1 MNPQVERLAKQTH
14 LIDIIEEHHNEFG
27 HGDIDYS
34 DLENFTMRILDECIL
49 AIKRES
55 FIQLDPEFGI
65 IYARAIAAQL
75 GYAAERPFLTV
86 TKKNHD

>member
-1 MNPQVERLAKQTH
+1 MNPQVERLARQAGFKPDDLMSTW
-14 LIDIIEEHHNEFG
+14 DEEFEK
-27 HGDIDYS
+27 
-34 DLENFTMRILDECIL
+34 FTMRILDECIL

-55 FIQLDPEFGI
+55 YRQLDPEFGI

>member
-1 MNPQVERLAKQTH
+1 MNPRVERLARQAGFKPDG
-14 LIDIIEEHHNEFG
+14 LVSRWDEEF
-27 HGDIDYS
+27 
-34 DLENFTMRILDECIL
+34 ENFTMRILDECIL

-86 TKKNHD
+86 TPRNQNDRT